1 MLWTGYLFWTRL
13 MCTSLFV
20 LPLVPVSIAVLGQP
34 SWYTLSVVDQISDQI
49 QVQTMSWMPIGARVS
64 EQLLDQYPRPII
76 DTRNTVDNI
85 ESAHESEG
93 NDGHG
98 GNTFLKSDCLS
109 FEYQP
114 SMSPIDKPT
123 RRTRGP
129 IWQRHDSFW
138 RWIWNRDIVS
148 YSPPPQALAW
158 T

>member
-1 MLWTGYLFWTRL
+1 
-13 MCTSLFV
+13 
-20 LPLVPVSIAVLGQP
+20 
-34 SWYTLSVVDQISDQI
+34 
-49 QVQTMSWMPIGARVS
+49 MPIGARVS

-76 DTRNTVDNI
+76 DTKNAVDDI

-98 GNTFLKSDCLS
+98 GNTFFTSDCLS

-138 RWIWNRDIVS
+138 G
-148 YSPPPQALAW
+148 
-158 T
+158 

>member
-1 MLWTGYLFWTRL
+1 

-49 QVQTMSWMPIGARVS
+49 QVQTMSWMPIIGARVS

-76 DTRNTVDNI
+76 DTKNTVDDI

-98 GNTFLKSDCLS
+98 GNTFFTSDCVS

-114 SMSPIDKPT
+114 SKSK
-123 RRTRGP
+123 
-129 IWQRHDSFW
+129 
-138 RWIWNRDIVS
+138 
-148 YSPPPQALAW
+148 
-158 T
+158 